1 MFSLE
6 VLNLDKEPVKNFS
19 IVCQTWDLSSI
30 RVPRP
35 FNFSTSFGPRNL
47 QTFPLSRRI
56 HTRVRQIFRSRSSL
70 GYEIGATRRVK
81 FRSFVALGPRE
92 PLPVHSL
99 KTRPVTAI
107 KSAYAD
113 GIAISRGLC
122 HPTTANFV
130 SKVALGCQLTPEVFR
145 TKIESLQLS
154 WEKIPR
160 KASIKS

>member
-1 MFSLE
+1 MM
-6 VLNLDKEPVKNFS
+6 PA
-19 IVCQTWDLSSI
+19 
-30 RVPRP
+30 
-35 FNFSTSFGPRNL
+35 
-47 QTFPLSRRI
+47 
-56 HTRVRQIFRSRSSL
+56 HRVRQIFQSCSSL
-70 GYEIGATRRVK
+70 GYEIGAKRRVE

-154 WEKIPR
+154 
-160 KASIKS
+160 